1 MSHANDFDI
10 FGASKT
16 VLSYYIAILQQ
27 NYFARGSY
35 RWSICQTIGINFKN
49 LVSAGCFVTREV
61 TRAMSHANTGHSKE
75 MVPNYFILYTHQNL
89 KIRPSLELLRQIK
102 DFTTFSNH
110 LKPLK
115 GLKSRNIRKVSM
127 WQKHKSW
134 CFLHCHPKLRW
145 PSNTFNRNDEKPLSN
160 S

>member
-27 NYFARGSY
+27 YYFARGSY
-35 RWSICQTIGINFKN
+35 RWPICQTISINLKN
-49 LVSAGCFVTREV
+49 LVSAGCFVTREI

-75 MVPNYFILYTHQNL
+75 MVQNEFCGNILAYTYPNL
-89 KIRPSLELLRQIK
+89 KLRPILEVLGQIK

-110 LKPLK
+110 LKPPK
-115 GLKSRNIRKVSM
+115 GLKIRKY
-127 WQKHKSW
+127 QKS
-134 CFLHCHPKLRW
+134 
-145 PSNTFNRNDEKPLSN
+145 
-160 S
+160 